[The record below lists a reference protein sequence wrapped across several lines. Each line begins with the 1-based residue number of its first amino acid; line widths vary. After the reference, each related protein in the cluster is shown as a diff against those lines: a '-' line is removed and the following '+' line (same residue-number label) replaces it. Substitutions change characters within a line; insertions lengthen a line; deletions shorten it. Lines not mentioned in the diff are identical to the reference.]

1 MPKNWKS
8 VIGQTDTIPK
18 PPALEIPKPDFDT
31 KPEGL
36 SGLEDIAAQN
46 PESGLSELI
55 SQRKEL
61 ESRMK
66 ELIGEKRKNYEN
78 NRFKVLSHADRIKE
92 KKDWENKQDQIKN
105 FHNQAQLRQS
115 QFSQRRVGTEQSR
128 SGLNSRPI
136 DNGLTRGIGSFNP
149 SSAIHRLNDKT
160 RFKNVQDKLLKRPK
174 AIDDLHTGIGEIR
187 GQVNKLST
195 DFQDVDKKL
204 NSPEISQADRDEIK
218 GLLKSKEVNEL
229 TSKLGGYL
237 DKADNI
243 LGTPKKAA
251 DKIEGGWQNRRRQI
265 DGTMQR
271 FGNYAKSRDRRLST
285 EFGGSGDIFARLAET
300 RAAAL
305 KKQREKRRQEQ
316 LDQKRR
322 ERALKRKRKKDSE
335 NL

>member
-1 MPKNWKS
+1 M
-8 VIGQTDTIPK
+8 
-18 PPALEIPKPDFDT
+18 
-31 KPEGL
+31 
-36 SGLEDIAAQN
+36 
-46 PESGLSELI
+46 
-55 SQRKEL
+55 
-61 ESRMK
+61 
-66 ELIGEKRKNYEN
+66 
-78 NRFKVLSHADRIKE
+78 
-92 KKDWENKQDQIKN
+92 
-105 FHNQAQLRQS
+105 
-115 QFSQRRVGTEQSR
+115 
-128 SGLNSRPI
+128 
-136 DNGLTRGIGSFNP
+136 
-149 SSAIHRLNDKT
+149 
-160 RFKNVQDKLLKRPK
+160 
-174 AIDDLHTGIGEIR
+174 
-187 GQVNKLST
+187 
-195 DFQDVDKKL
+195 
-204 NSPEISQADRDEIK
+204 
-218 GLLKSKEVNEL
+218 

-265 DGTMQR
+265 DGTMER